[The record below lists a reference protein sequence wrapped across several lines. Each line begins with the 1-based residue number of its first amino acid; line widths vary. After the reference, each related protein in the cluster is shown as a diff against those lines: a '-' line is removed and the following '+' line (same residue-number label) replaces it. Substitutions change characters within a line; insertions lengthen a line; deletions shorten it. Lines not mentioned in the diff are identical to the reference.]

1 MILGIMELLE
11 AVEGRTRFFIH
22 GQDED
27 SAFPPGTVP
36 VFYNRR
42 MELNRDATVL
52 LLQVV
57 HPDNYIDT
65 MGATGIR
72 GLRIAQ
78 ECGVTVTINDRDA
91 RAFELIRKNVAH
103 SGLENVTVT
112 KSDVNVLLS
121 GQRFDAVDLDPF
133 GSPAPFIDSA
143 IRSARRFLMVTATDT
158 APLCGAHKKAGMRR
172 YFSQPLNN
180 EYHSETGLRTLLGFV
195 VREALKYDIGLV
207 PQFCF
212 AHEHFVRLHL
222 QIRRGASAAERTLS
236 SIGYLLQCPKCPSR
250 LEQHGM
256 LPQPTV
262 CEYCGARLIPVGP
275 LWLGGIQS
283 DMLLDEMAELMPLLP
298 LGTSRELATLLTLC
312 RNELPTAGFYDY
324 HQLARLERRSPPPM
338 EELLGRIH
346 AMGFPATRCH
356 YLGTGVKTTAPLPLL
371 LEAVKGDCR

>member
-1 MILGIMELLE
+1 MILGIMELIE
-11 AVEGRTRFFIH
+11 AVEGTTRFFIP

-27 SAFPPGTVP
+27 SAFPPGTAP

-52 LLQVV
+52 LLQVIQPEEYV
-57 HPDNYIDT
+57 DT
-65 MGATGIR
+65 MGATGVR
-72 GLRIAQ
+72 GLRVAH
-78 ECGVTVTINDRDA
+78 ECGIPVTINDRDTKA
-91 RAFELIRKNVAH
+91 VELIQKNVEY
-103 SGLENVTVT
+103 SGLNNVTVT
-112 KSDVNVLLS
+112 KNDVNVLLS
-121 GQRFDAVDLDPF
+121 GHRFDAVDLDPF
-133 GSPAPFIDSA
+133 GTPAPFIDSG

-180 EYHSETGLRTLLGFV
+180 EYHRETGLRTLLGFV

-222 QIRRGASAAERTLS
+222 QFRRGAAAAERTLS
-236 SIGYLLQCPKCPSR
+236 SIGYIMQCPKCPFRS
-250 LEQHGM
+250 EQHGM
-256 LPQPTV
+256 LPQTMA

-283 DMLLDEMAELMPLLP
+283 DAILDAMVEKVMQLP
-298 LGTSRELATLLTLC
+298 LGTSRELAVLLSLC

-324 HQLARLERRSPPPM
+324 HQLARQERRSPPPVQ
-338 EELLGRIH
+338 ELLERIH
-346 AMGFPATRCH
+346 GLGFPATRCH
-356 YLGTGVKTTAPLPLL
+356 YLGTGIKTTAPLPLL
-371 LEAVKGDCR
+371 LQAVKGDS

>member
-1 MILGIMELLE
+1 MELTE
-11 AVEGRTRFFIH
+11 AAEGSTRFFVP
-22 GQDED
+22 GQDEE
-27 SAFPPGTVP
+27 SAFPPGTAP

-57 HPDNYIDT
+57 HPENYIDT
-65 MGATGIR
+65 MGATGVR
-72 GLRIAQ
+72 GLRIAK
-78 ECGVTVTINDRDA
+78 ECGVTVTINDRDPGA
-91 RAFELIRKNVAH
+91 IAVIKKNVAL
-103 SGLENVTVT
+103 SCLGNVTVT

-133 GSPAPFIDSA
+133 GTPAPFIDSA
-143 IRSARRFLMVTATDT
+143 IRSARRYLMVTATDT
-158 APLCGAHKKAGMRR
+158 APLCGAHKKAGIRR

-180 EYHSETGLRTLLGFV
+180 EYHSETGLRTLLAFV

-222 QIRRGASAAERTLS
+222 QVRRGATAAERTLS
-236 SIGYLLQCPKCPSR
+236 SIGYIMQCPKCPSR
-250 LEQHGM
+250 SEQHGM
-256 LPQPTV
+256 LPKPAV
-262 CEYCGARLIPVGP
+262 CEYCCVPLIPVGP

-283 DMLLDEMAELMPLLP
+283 DTVIDAMAEKLPQIP

-312 RNELPTAGFYDY
+312 RNELPVAGFYDY
-324 HQLARLERRSPPPM
+324 HQLARRERRSPPPM

-356 YLGTGVKTTAPLPLL
+356 YLGTGVKTAAPLPLL

>member
-1 MILGIMELLE
+1 MELTE
-11 AVEGRTRFFIH
+11 AAEGSTRFFVP
-22 GQDED
+22 GQDEE
-27 SAFPPGTVP
+27 SAFPPGTAP

-57 HPDNYIDT
+57 HPENYIDT
-65 MGATGIR
+65 MGATGVR
-72 GLRIAQ
+72 GLRIAK

-91 RAFELIRKNVAH
+91 GAVAVIKKNVAL
-103 SGLENVTVT
+103 SGLCNVTVT

-133 GSPAPFIDSA
+133 GTPAPFIDSA
-143 IRSARRFLMVTATDT
+143 IRSARRYLMVTATDT
-158 APLCGAHKKAGMRR
+158 APLCGAHKKAGIRR

-180 EYHSETGLRTLLGFV
+180 EYHSETGLRTLLAFV

-222 QIRRGASAAERTLS
+222 QVRRGATAAERTLS
-236 SIGYLLQCPKCPSR
+236 SIGYIMQCPKCPSR
-250 LEQHGM
+250 SEQHGM
-256 LPQPTV
+256 LPKPAV
-262 CEYCGARLIPVGP
+262 CEYCCVPLIPVGP

-283 DMLLDEMAELMPLLP
+283 DTVLDAMAEKLPQIP

-312 RNELPTAGFYDY
+312 RNELPLAGFYDY
-324 HQLARLERRSPPPM
+324 HQLARRERRSPPPM

-356 YLGTGVKTTAPLPLL
+356 YLGTGVKTAAPLPML

>member
-1 MILGIMELLE
+1 MILRIMELIE
-11 AVEGRTRFFIH
+11 AVEGRTRFFIP
-22 GQDED
+22 GQDKD
-27 SAFPPGTVP
+27 SAFPPGTAP

-42 MELNRDATVL
+42 MEINRDATVL

-57 HPDNYIDT
+57 HPEDYIDT

-78 ECGVTVTINDRDA
+78 ECGIPVTINDRDA
-91 RAFELIRKNVAH
+91 RAVDLIRRNILH

-133 GSPAPFIDSA
+133 GTPAPFIDSA
-143 IRSARRFLMVTATDT
+143 IRSTRRFLMVTATDT

-172 YFSQPLNN
+172 YFAQPLNN

-195 VREALKYDIGLV
+195 VREALKYDMGLV

-222 QIRRGASAAERTLS
+222 QVRRGASAAERTLS
-236 SIGYLLQCPKCPSR
+236 SIGYIMQCPKCPSR
-250 LEQHGM
+250 SEQQGM
-256 LPQPTV
+256 LPQPAM
-262 CEYCGARLIPVGP
+262 CEYCRVPLIPVGP

-283 DMLLDEMAELMPLLP
+283 DTLLDSMAEMVPLFP
-298 LGTSRELATLLTLC
+298 LGTSRELVTLLTLC

-324 HQLARLERRSPPPM
+324 HQLAKRERRSPPPM

-356 YLGTGVKTTAPLPLL
+356 YLGTGVKTTAPLHLL
-371 LEAVKGDCR
+371 LEAVKGDC

>member
-1 MILGIMELLE
+1 MILGIMELIE
-11 AVEGRTRFFIH
+11 AVEGRTRFFIP

-27 SAFPPGTVP
+27 SAFPPGTAP

-52 LLQVV
+52 LLQVIR
-57 HPDNYIDT
+57 PEDYIDT
-65 MGATGIR
+65 MGATGVR
-72 GLRIAQ
+72 GFRVAH
-78 ECGVTVTINDRDA
+78 ECGIKVTINDRDP
-91 RAFELIRKNVAH
+91 RAVDLISKNVAY
-103 SGLENVTVT
+103 SGINDVTVT

-133 GSPAPFIDSA
+133 GTPAPFIDSA

-195 VREALKYDIGLV
+195 VREALKYDIGLI

-222 QIRRGASAAERTLS
+222 QIRRGAAAAERTLS
-236 SIGYLLQCPKCPSR
+236 SIGYIMQCPKCPSR
-250 LEQHGM
+250 TEQHGM
-256 LPQPTV
+256 LPHTAV
-262 CEYCGARLIPVGP
+262 CEYCGIPLIPVGP

-283 DMLLDEMAELMPLLP
+283 DTLLDEMAEKVPVLP
-298 LGTSRELATLLTLC
+298 LGTSRELAALISLC

-324 HQLARLERRSPPPM
+324 HQLAKRERRSPPPM
-338 EELLGRIH
+338 DQLLERIQ
-346 AMGFPATRCH
+346 ALGFPATRCH
-356 YLGTGVKTTAPLPLL
+356 YLGTGIKTTAPLPLL
-371 LEAVKGDCR
+371 LQAVKGEG

>member
-11 AVEGRTRFFIH
+11 AVEGRTRFFIP

-27 SAFPPGTVP
+27 SAFPPGTAP

-52 LLQVV
+52 LLQVI
-57 HPDNYIDT
+57 HPEEYIDT
-65 MGATGIR
+65 MGATGVR
-72 GLRIAQ
+72 GLRVAQ
-78 ECGVTVTINDRDA
+78 ECGIKVTINDRDS
-91 RAFELIRKNVAH
+91 RAVDLISKNVAH
-103 SGLENVTVT
+103 SGISDITVT

-133 GSPAPFIDSA
+133 GTPAPFIDSA

-158 APLCGAHKKAGMRR
+158 APLCGAHKKAGIRR

-222 QIRRGASAAERTLS
+222 HVRRGAAAAERTLA
-236 SIGYLLQCPKCPSR
+236 SIGYIMQCPKCPSHT
-250 LEQHGM
+250 EQLGM
-256 LPQPTV
+256 VPPTAV
-262 CEYCGARLIPVGP
+262 CEHCGSRLIPVGP
-275 LWLGGIQS
+275 LWLGAIQEEP
-283 DMLLDEMAELMPLLP
+283 LLDAMAKMLP
-298 LGTSRELATLLTLC
+298 MLTLGTSRELATLLTLC
-312 RNELPTAGFYDY
+312 RNELSIAGFYDY
-324 HQLARLERRSPPPM
+324 HQLAKRERRSPPPM
-338 EELLGRIH
+338 DDLLERIQSL
-346 AMGFPATRCH
+346 GFPATRCH

-371 LEAVKGDCR
+371 LQAVKGDC

>member
-1 MILGIMELLE
+1 MILGIMELIE
-11 AVEGRTRFFIH
+11 AVEGSTWFFIP

-27 SAFPPGTVP
+27 SAFPPGTAP

-57 HPDNYIDT
+57 HPEDYIDT
-65 MGATGIR
+65 MGATGVR
-72 GLRIAQ
+72 GLRVAQ
-78 ECGVTVTINDRDA
+78 ECGINVTINDRDT
-91 RAFELIRKNVAH
+91 RAVDLIRTNVLH

-133 GSPAPFIDSA
+133 GTPAPFIDSA

-172 YFSQPLNN
+172 YFAQPLNN
-180 EYHSETGLRTLLGFV
+180 EYHSETGLRILLGFV
-195 VREALKYDIGLV
+195 VREALKYDMGLV

-222 QIRRGASAAERTLS
+222 QVRRGAPAAERTLS
-236 SIGYLLQCPKCPSR
+236 SIGYILQCQKCPSR
-250 LEQHGM
+250 TEQHGM
-256 LPQPTV
+256 LPQNEV

-283 DMLLDEMAELMPLLP
+283 DSHLDAMIEKLPLLK
-298 LGTSRELATLLTLC
+298 LATSRELAVLLSLC

-324 HQLARLERRSPPPM
+324 HHLAKRERRSPPPM
-338 EELLGRIH
+338 DELLGRIH
-346 AMGFPATRCH
+346 DMGFPATRCH
-356 YLGTGVKTTAPLPLL
+356 YLGTGVKTTAPLPRL
-371 LEAVKGDCR
+371 LEAVKGEC